1 MKTIF
6 VDVMMNG
13 HFVMQFR
20 YRYSALFPIDIN
32 DVRDKATELLPS
44 LRGKDFNVEFTNS
57 RVL

>member
-20 YRYSALFPIDIN
+20 YRYSSLFPIDMN
-32 DVRDKATELLPS
+32 DVRNKAIELRPS

-57 RVL
+57 RIL